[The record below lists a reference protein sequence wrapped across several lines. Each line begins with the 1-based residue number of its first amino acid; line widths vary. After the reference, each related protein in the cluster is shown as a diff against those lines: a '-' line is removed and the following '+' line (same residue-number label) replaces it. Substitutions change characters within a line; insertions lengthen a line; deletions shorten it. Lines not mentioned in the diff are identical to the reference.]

1 MRKAQEDEE
10 PESKPVVPR
19 VRVRRKLDIASGVR
33 LTSLKQE
40 LRRARDSFRKAWWA
54 FLTALLV
61 ALAVAIPQ
69 LVTFLLDKLKQSGN

>member
-1 MRKAQEDEE
+1 LRKAQEDEE